1 MFRAGNRQWSGAGVQ
16 DDAGAF
22 VEGKLMASQ
31 RDLAS
36 LISVTL

>member
-1 MFRAGNRQWSGAGVQ
+1 VSAIASGAVRIQ